1 MNSSYMALD
10 DAAMRGAAQVAPL
23 DAHDAELAN
32 VVPPHQAGGRRKHR
46 SRRQRSRRSQ
56 RNWGYPTRSK
66 QRGGQAEFN
75 APYSLGH
82 ALPGINSQFNDENL
96 VNSSYSQSRGAQGY

>member
-1 MNSSYMALD
+1 
-10 DAAMRGAAQVAPL
+10 MRGAAQVSPL
-23 DAHDAELAN
+23 DAHDAELST
-32 VVPPHQAGGRRKHR
+32 VVPHQAGGRRRHR
-46 SRRQRSRRSQ
+46 SHRNRSHRNRSRSS
-56 RNWGYPTRSK
+56 WGYPKRNS

-82 ALPGINSQFNDENL
+82 VLPGINSQFNNENL